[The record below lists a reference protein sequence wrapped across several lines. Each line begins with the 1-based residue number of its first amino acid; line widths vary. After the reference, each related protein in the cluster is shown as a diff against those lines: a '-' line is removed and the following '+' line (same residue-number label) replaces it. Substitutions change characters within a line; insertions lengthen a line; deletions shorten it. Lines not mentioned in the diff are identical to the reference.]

1 MKLTQNQLR
10 QVLLKELEKAGP
22 YTKYSY
28 GIDNIEDKTQAHK
41 DIIGHT

>member
-10 QVLLKELEKAGP
+10 QVLLKELEKSGP
-22 YTKYSY
+22 YAKYNY
-28 GIDNIEDKTQAHK
+28 GIDSIKDKTQAHD